1 MYGLAYA
8 KLPYDYLME
17 EDLNILVILL
27 KAEIDKEYKE
37 FDTKMR
43 QLSWQTALIMNSSGN
58 MKRPVKPDKLYD
70 PKDTNK
76 TDKKVNKRNIE
87 MDREELKKTFGL

>member
-8 KLPYDYLME
+8 KIPYDSLME
-17 EDLNILVILL
+17 MDLTALVVVL

-43 QLSWQTALIMNSSGN
+43 QLSWQTALIMNASGN
-58 MKRPVKPDKLYD
+58 LKRPVKPDKLYN
-70 PKDTNK
+70 PKE
-76 TDKKVNKRNIE
+76 TDKKAKKENKRNIE
-87 MDREELKKTFGL
+87 MDRDELKKTFGL